1 MLKSRR
7 PEVHCASRATTDQ
20 GEAVSCN
27 SARTQSTPPVVRVD
41 GTKREEMGWRW
52 DADKLS
58 RNKCGFCC
66 YLSYPRLID

>member
-41 GTKREEMGWRW
+41 GTKRE
-52 DADKLS
+52 
-58 RNKCGFCC
+58 
-66 YLSYPRLID
+66 